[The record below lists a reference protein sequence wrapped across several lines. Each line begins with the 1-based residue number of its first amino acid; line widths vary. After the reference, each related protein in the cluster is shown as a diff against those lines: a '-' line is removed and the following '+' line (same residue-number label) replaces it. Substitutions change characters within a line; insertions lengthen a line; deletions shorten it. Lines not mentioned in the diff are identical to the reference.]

1 MRIKLE
7 FRGGRNMREK
17 RKNQTLQLLVLGGK
31 NPFWKKNKKENIFK
45 YENIRME
52 QIKVQ
57 FNFETFYLYYH
68 FLATS

>member
-31 NPFWKKNKKENIFK
+31 NPFWKKKNIFK

-52 QIKVQ
+52 QIKEQ
-57 FNFETFYLYYH
+57 FNFETFYLYYP

>member
-31 NPFWKKNKKENIFK
+31 NPFWKKK
-45 YENIRME
+45 
-52 QIKVQ
+52 
-57 FNFETFYLYYH
+57 TFLNMRI
-68 FLATS
+68 